1 MIALFDADGN
11 RLAVT
16 YNGLTLN
23 SPSDDPDSTYELN
36 TAGSNTQMTMISD
49 DNPVGDGSEM
59 YEARKISRL
68 IRLDGVVR
76 AQSLPEL
83 YDREKALAAAFDP
96 AKISH
101 ENPGTDFLA
110 LDFSVPTESDAYP
123 TGLVPSRYYARP
135 RYAVELLDSSY
146 TGFAK
151 LFSIQMLMKDPRRY
165 LQSESS
171 AVGST
176 TADNTKADYRS
187 YPTVTIA
194 ATGAGSST
202 FSIARACTGF
212 TTKTL
217 TLNLSGLSSGNT
229 VTVDMG
235 SMRIKKNGTDAQSL
249 FVSGD
254 YWEMEP
260 GSNTITVTNGT
271 NVTVTTTWRS
281 AFCV

>member
-11 RLAVT
+11 RLKVT

-23 SPSDDPDSTYELN
+23 SPDDDPDSTYELN
-36 TAGSNTQMTMISD
+36 TVGSNTQMTMISD
-49 DNPVGDGSEM
+49 DNPTGDGSEM

-101 ENPGTDFLA
+101 ENPGADFLA

-123 TGLVPSRYYARP
+123 TGIVLSRYYARP
-135 RYAVELLDSSY
+135 RGPVELLDSTY
-146 TGFAK
+146 TGYSK
-151 LFSIQMLMKDPRRY
+151 LFSIAFLLKDPRRY
-165 LQSESS
+165 LQSQSS
-171 AVGST
+171 LVGSG
-176 TADNTKADYRS
+176 TADNAKADYRS
-187 YPTVTIA
+187 APTVSIA
-194 ATGAGSST
+194 ATGAGSAT
-202 FSIARACTGF
+202 FSIARAHTLG
-212 TTKTL
+212 TKTL
-217 TLNLSGLSSGNT
+217 TLNLSSLVNT
-229 VTVDMG
+229 DAVTVDMETL
-235 SMRIKKNGTDAQSL
+235 SIKKNGVAAQSL
-249 FVSGD
+249 YVSGD
-254 YWEMEP
+254 YWDMEP